1 MNNSPTGSAP
11 DYTNAALIMLGVNMI
26 WIFTL
31 IWAIYGIVL
40 VLVLALAINH
50 LVERFAQTRGTVPLF
65 GFVTGRSARR

>member
-11 DYTNAALIMLGVNMI
+11 DYTNAALIMLGVNMV

-31 IWAIYGIVL
+31 LWALYGFVL

-50 LVERFAQTRGTVPLF
+50 LVERFAQTRGAVPVF
-65 GFVTGRSARR
+65 GFVTDRRTRR